1 MDPPGARV
9 RKIISEPTG
18 LVRNGIRV
26 ALGPLSSGQ
35 AEEGMEYRGD
45 AGAEN
50 VNKHAVSVEEIANT
64 SRSGHASP
72 RELGSKKKNRT
83 ARQSAGV
90 NGGDGIRCS
99 SFEATEC
106 QRIRAHL
113 VSCPQQSVRARLRRD
128 SPALDATV
136 LSQPPFSVS
145 TLVRRPSLN
154 SPKLRILDS
163 CWPCACRNSPCPR
176 EAPCLARD
184 PRRLL
189 HHPLPVLLLLS
200 SGRISP
206 GNEIS
211 ILRALF
217 GIVRTHLISC
227 VACRLLLPSAR
238 RGERAC

>member
-9 RKIISEPTG
+9 RKIISEPTE

-113 VSCPQQSVRARLRRD
+113 VSCPAAVSARSLAKGLACSRRD
-128 SPALDATV
+128 CSLPATV
-136 LSQPPFSVS
+136 LRQYSGETPLFKFP
-145 TLVRRPSLN
+145 
-154 SPKLRILDS
+154 
-163 CWPCACRNSPCPR
+163 
-176 EAPCLARD
+176 EAENL
-184 PRRLL
+184 
-189 HHPLPVLLLLS
+189 
-200 SGRISP
+200 G
-206 GNEIS
+206 
-211 ILRALF
+211 
-217 GIVRTHLISC
+217 
-227 VACRLLLPSAR
+227 
-238 RGERAC
+238 